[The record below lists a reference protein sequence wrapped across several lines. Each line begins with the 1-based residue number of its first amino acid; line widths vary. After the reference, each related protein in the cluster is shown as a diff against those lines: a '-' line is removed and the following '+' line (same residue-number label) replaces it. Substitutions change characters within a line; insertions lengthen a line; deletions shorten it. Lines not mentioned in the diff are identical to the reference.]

1 MEITNQSLD
10 WDSEDLVLWR
20 QFLQSRA
27 GTRLIPKVADSA
39 PQLMHKGDTNE
50 ILIANGKL
58 LGFQMAIAAF
68 LALAFPPPVEKETS
82 SAYPALDDDDAWNDG
97 QSVNPKPTT

>member
-20 QFLQSRA
+20 QFLQSRT
-27 GTRLIPKVADSA
+27 GSRLLPKLADSA
-39 PQLMHKGDTNE
+39 PHLLHKGDTNE

-58 LGFQMAIAAF
+58 IGFQMAIASL
-68 LALAFPPPVEKETS
+68 LALAFPPPVEKDNS
-82 SAYPALDDDDAWNDG
+82 AAYPALDDDEAWADG
-97 QSVNPKPTT
+97 QSVKPLTP